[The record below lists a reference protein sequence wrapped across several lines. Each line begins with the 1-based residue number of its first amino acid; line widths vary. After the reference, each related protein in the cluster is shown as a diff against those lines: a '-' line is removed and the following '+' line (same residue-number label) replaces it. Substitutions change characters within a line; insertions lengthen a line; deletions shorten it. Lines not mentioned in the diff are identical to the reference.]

1 MDFNRR
7 ENRLDYYNG
16 ENNKSN
22 GIGKI
27 VLAAIIGGLIGALLM
42 AVIAPY
48 YLYGNIIPWPEQ
60 AGSLSYSNYTLP
72 EPVTASIDYSK
83 LEPGDITVVAE
94 TVGPAVVGVI
104 NIGLATDWFGNT
116 TMTELGSGSGFIIDP
131 SGLIVTNEH
140 VISNAREI
148 YVNLSSGAQIKAQV
162 VGEDEWSD
170 LAVLKID
177 LNDLPE
183 ESRDLPYITFGNSG
197 EIRVGQ
203 TVIAIGN
210 PLGMEFART
219 VTAGIVSAVDRIVNV
234 GDRQYSL
241 VQTDAAINSGNSGGP
256 LLNLAGD
263 VIGINQV
270 KIASAGIEGLG
281 FAIPSDQAK
290 PIIEQLIEYGE
301 VIRPY
306 LGIKGLPMNTR
317 YAIYLNSSVDR
328 GIYVDEVIVDSPAYK
343 SGLQHNDIIVS
354 INDQNLVTFTDLQRI
369 LYRHSSGDTIELEVY
384 RIEDDEFLTL
394 EVKLETQPLT

>member
-7 ENRLDYYNG
+7 ENRLDYLNG
-16 ENNKSN
+16 ESSKN
-22 GIGKI
+22 GVGKI
-27 VLAAIIGGLIGALLM
+27 ILAAIIGGLIGALLM

-48 YLYGNIIPWPEQ
+48 YLYGNIIPWPEHSVQ
-60 AGSLSYSNYTLP
+60 VGTTNYNLP
-72 EPVTASIDYSK
+72 EPVTASIDYAK
-83 LEPGDITVVAE
+83 LEAGDITTVAE

-116 TMTELGSGSGFIIDP
+116 TMTELGSGSGFIIDA

-140 VISNAREI
+140 VIKNAREV
-148 YVNLSSGAQIKAQV
+148 YVNLSSGAQIKAEII
-162 VGEDEWSD
+162 GEDEWSD
-170 LAVLKID
+170 LAVLQID

-183 ESRDLPYITFGNSG
+183 ESRDLPYVTFGNSG
-197 EIRVGQ
+197 DIRVGQ
-203 TVIAIGN
+203 TVVAIGN

-219 VTAGIVSAVDRIVNV
+219 VTAGIISAVDRIVNV

-241 VQTDAAINSGNSGGP
+241 IQTDAAINSGNSGGP
-256 LLNLAGD
+256 LLNLAGN

-270 KIASAGIEGLG
+270 KISSAGIEGLG

-290 PIIEQLIEYGE
+290 PIIEQLIRYGE

-317 YAIYLNSSVDR
+317 YALYLDSEVSQ
-328 GIYVDEVIVDSPAYK
+328 GIYVDEVVLDSPAAK
-343 SGLQHNDIIVS
+343 AGLQKNDIITA
-354 INDQNLVTFTDLQRI
+354 INGESLVTFTDMQRI
-369 LYRHSSGDTIELEVY
+369 LYKHSSGDIIELEVF
-384 RIEDDEFLTL
+384 RISEKEYLTIDV
-394 EVKLETQPLT
+394 ELETQPIV